1 MPNMTVIGLDL
12 GGTKL
17 ACALFTRNGKILR
30 KRVVPL
36 EGRQG
41 RAVGELMRQELK
53 DLLAAARAKRVNV
66 SAIGVSVPGIS
77 YSRTGKVWAPNIPG
91 WEDYPLRRELLAVL
105 PDKRIRVVI
114 DSDRAAC
121 ILGETWRGAAK
132 GCRNAIF
139 LAVGTGIGA
148 GVLIDGRILRGAHD
162 IAGAIGWLALDRPFR
177 PEYVPCG
184 CFEHHASGTGLA
196 EVANEILAQRPGHT
210 RSTAPARHDSTTPL
224 FGSARDVFSAY
235 DRGDPVAKEAI
246 TQAVQFWGMAVAN
259 LVSLFNPEKIIFGGG
274 VFGPATQFLGDI
286 YAEAQKWA
294 QPISIKQVKLQAS
307 KLGGDAG
314 LYGAGCLA
322 LQAARAGLGKAEARN
337 PKAERNPKPEG
348 REPKEPARY

>member
-1 MPNMTVIGLDL
+1 MLNPAVIGLDL

-17 ACALFTRNGKILR
+17 AGALFTRSGKILR
-30 KRVVPL
+30 KNVVSL

-41 RAVGELMRQELK
+41 RAVGELIGKELK
-53 DLLAAARAKRVNV
+53 NLLAAARAKRVNV

-77 YSRTGKVWAPNIPG
+77 HSSTGKVWAPNIPG
-91 WEDYPLRRELLAVL
+91 WEDYPLRREILTAL
-105 PDKRIRVVI
+105 PDKSIRVVI
-114 DSDRAAC
+114 DSDRAC
-121 ILGETWRGAAK
+121 YILGETWRGVAK

-148 GVLIDGRILRGAHD
+148 GILIDGRILRGAHD

-177 PEYVPCG
+177 REYVGCG
-184 CFEHHASGTGLA
+184 CFEYHASGTGLA
-196 EVANEILAQRPGHT
+196 KVANEILT
-210 RSTAPARHDSTTPL
+210 RRYSLGQPYSTIEQPNSPW
-224 FGSARDVFSAY
+224 FGSARYVFAAY
-235 DRGDPVAKEAI
+235 DRGDTSAKQVITEA
-246 TQAVQFWGMAVAN
+246 VEFWGMAVAN

-274 VFGPATQFLGDI
+274 VFGPATQFLRDI

-294 QPISIKQVKLQAS
+294 QPISIKQVKLHAS

-322 LQAARAGLGKAEARN
+322 LQASTSCQV
-337 PKAERNPKPEG
+337 P
-348 REPKEPARY
+348 

>member
-1 MPNMTVIGLDL
+1 MPNTTTVIGIDL

-17 ACALFTRNGKILR
+17 AGALFTRNGKVLR
-30 KRVVPL
+30 KSVVPL
-36 EGRQG
+36 EGRRG
-41 RAVGELMRQELK
+41 RAVGALICQELK
-53 DLLAAARAKRVNV
+53 TLLAAARAKRLRV

-77 YSRTGKVWAPNIPG
+77 YSKTGKVWAPNIPG
-91 WEDYPLRRELLAVL
+91 WEDYPLRREILAAL
-105 PDKRIRVVI
+105 PDKRIQVVI
-114 DSDRAAC
+114 DSDRAAY
-121 ILGETWRGAAK
+121 ILGETWRGVAK

-148 GVLIDGRILRGAHD
+148 GILIDGRILRGAHD

-177 PEYVPCG
+177 REYVGCG
-184 CFEHHASGTGLA
+184 CFEYHASGVGLA
-196 EVANEILAQRPGHT
+196 KVANEILAQRPST
-210 RSTAPARHDSTTPL
+210 RTPNTPRLHHSSTPL
-224 FGSARDVFSAY
+224 FGSAHDVFSAY
-235 DRGDPVAKEAI
+235 DRGDPVAKEVIA
-246 TQAVQFWGMAVAN
+246 QAVEFWGMALAN

-274 VFGPATQFLGDI
+274 VFGPAGRFLGDI

-322 LQAARAGLGKAEARN
+322 LQEARAGLGKSEARN
-337 PKAERNPKPEG
+337 PKAERNPKP
-348 REPKEPARY
+348 

>member
-1 MPNMTVIGLDL
+1 MAVIGLDL

-17 ACALFTRNGKILR
+17 ASALFTCNGRILR
-30 KRVVPL
+30 KNVVPL
-36 EGRQG
+36 EGRKG
-41 RAVGELMRQELK
+41 RAVGELIRQELK
-53 DLLAAARAKRVNV
+53 NLLAAAHVRGVNV

-91 WEDYPLRRELLAVL
+91 WEDYPLRREILAAL
-105 PDKRIRVVI
+105 PDKRIQVVI
-114 DSDRAAC
+114 DSDRAC
-121 ILGETWRGAAK
+121 YILGETCRGVAK

-177 PEYVPCG
+177 REYVGCG
-184 CFEHHASGTGLA
+184 CFEYHASGEGLA
-196 EVANEILAQRPGHT
+196 KVANELLARRQGRVAAKGYKVKRLQGYKGLT
-210 RSTAPARHDSTTPL
+210 
-224 FGSARDVFSAY
+224 ARDVFSAY
-235 DRGDPVAKEAI
+235 DRGDPVAKEVLA
-246 TQAVQFWGMAVAN
+246 QAVEFWGMTVAN
-259 LVSLFNPEKIIFGGG
+259 MVSLFNPEKIIFGGG

-322 LQAARAGLGKAEARN
+322 LQAAH
-337 PKAERNPKPEG
+337 
-348 REPKEPARY
+348 PAS

>member
-1 MPNMTVIGLDL
+1 MPNTTTVIGIDL

-17 ACALFTRNGKILR
+17 AGALFSSNGKLL
-30 KRVVPL
+30 KKSVVPL

-41 RAVGELMRQELK
+41 QAVGALVCQDVRA
-53 DLLAAARAKRVNV
+53 LLAAARAKGLRV
-66 SAIGVSVPGIS
+66 SAIGISVPGIS
-77 YSRTGKVWAPNIPG
+77 YSKTGKVWAPNIPG
-91 WEDYPLRRELLAVL
+91 WEDYPLRREILAAL

-114 DSDRAAC
+114 DCDRAAY
-121 ILGETWRGAAK
+121 ILGETWRGVAK

-148 GVLIDGRILRGAHD
+148 GILIDGRILRGAHD

-177 PEYVPCG
+177 PEYVGCG
-184 CFEHHASGTGLA
+184 CFEYHASGAGLA
-196 EVANEILAQRPGHT
+196 KVANELLTPSPGGPPN
-210 RSTAPARHDSTTPL
+210 APSLHHSFD
-224 FGSARDVFSAY
+224 SARDVFAAY
-235 DRGDPVAKEAI
+235 DQGDPLAKQVI
-246 TQAVQFWGMAVAN
+246 VQAVEFWGMTVAN

-274 VFGPATQFLGDI
+274 VFGPASQFLGDI

-322 LQAARAGLGKAEARN
+322 LQAASAGLGKSEGRN
-337 PKAERNPKPEG
+337 PKAEGRPKFEIRTSRAPLL
-348 REPKEPARY
+348 